1 MRSIPLPCKSKIKIS
16 SPCGGKLA
24 EFLARLWLHCHG
36 YRILAANY
44 RTGRGTHAGEIDI
57 VALRRNTIIFVE
69 VKKRSGLDKAA
80 YAIRPAQQQR
90 IIRGAEA
97 FLQKHPAYQN
107 CDVRFDAV
115 LVSFPL
121 WIRHIK
127 NAWTS

>member
-1 MRSIPLPCKSKIKIS
+1 MLLPCKSKTKTS

-24 EFLARLWLHCHG
+24 EFLARLWLRCQG

-57 VALRRNTIIFVE
+57 IALRRNTIIFVE

>member
-1 MRSIPLPCKSKIKIS
+1 MPLPCKSKTKTS

-24 EFLARLWLHCHG
+24 EFLARLWLRCHG

-57 VALRRNTIIFVE
+57 IALRRNTIIFVE

-107 CDVRFDAV
+107 CDIRFDAV

>member
-57 VALRRNTIIFVE
+57 IALRRNTIIFVE

>member
-1 MRSIPLPCKSKIKIS
+1 MPCKSKIKIS

-57 VALRRNTIIFVE
+57 IALRRNTIIFVE

>member
-1 MRSIPLPCKSKIKIS
+1 MPCKSKTKTS

-24 EFLARLWLHCHG
+24 EFWARLWLRCHG

-57 VALRRNTIIFVE
+57 IALRRNTIIFVE

>member
-1 MRSIPLPCKSKIKIS
+1 MPLPCKSKTKTS
-16 SPCGGKLA
+16 SPRGGKLA
-24 EFLARLWLHCHG
+24 EFWARLWLRCHG
-36 YRILAANY
+36 YRIIAANY

-57 VALRRNTIIFVE
+57 IALRRNTIIFVE

-80 YAIRPAQQQR
+80 YAILPTQQQR

-121 WIRHIK
+121 RIHHIK
-127 NAWTS
+127 NAWAS

>member
-24 EFLARLWLHCHG
+24 EFWARLWLRCHG

-57 VALRRNTIIFVE
+57 IALRRNMIIFVE

>member
-1 MRSIPLPCKSKIKIS
+1 MPLPCKSKTKTS

-24 EFLARLWLHCHG
+24 EFWARLWLRCHG

-57 VALRRNTIIFVE
+57 IALRRNTIIFVE